1 MGKLKSRF
9 PLSVS
14 VTQHMLCLHASK
26 MFILLP
32 KFVGSADTNIDFLC
46 FLCDWNSAF

>member
-9 PLSVS
+9 PLCFSYP
-14 VTQHMLCLHASK
+14 HILCLHTSK
-26 MFILLP
+26 MFMLLP